1 MSNLYVAV
9 LLLLLAVGLAALL
22 AFYAVLLAEQA
33 NGRIDAMQA
42 TADNHWDDN
51 RPMFEDS

>member
-1 MSNLYVAV
+1 VSNLYVAV